1 MNKEDCGCGLG
12 ANCDEVL
19 IDKWVGESLKKLN
32 SKKKV
37 QHSGELKFDETC
49 KLELKLKEQEAII
62 NVLREEVLY
71 WRLLLKEMCDN
82 MDQELINKYKK

>member
-1 MNKEDCGCGLG
+1 MNKKDCGCGLG

-19 IDKWVGESLKKLN
+19 IDDWVDENLKKLN

-37 QHSGELKFDETC
+37 QHPGELNFEETC

-62 NVLREEVLY
+62 KALREEVLY

-82 MDQELINKYKK
+82 MDEALINEYKK